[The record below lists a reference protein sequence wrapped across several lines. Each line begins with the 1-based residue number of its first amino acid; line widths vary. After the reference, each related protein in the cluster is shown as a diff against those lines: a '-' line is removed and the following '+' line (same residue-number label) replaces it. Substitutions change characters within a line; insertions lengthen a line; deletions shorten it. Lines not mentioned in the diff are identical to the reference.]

1 MQGETRMN
9 TRETYK
15 LRKKFEKLNN
25 GLNLITTS
33 RLALSAYDLDDVIG
47 RRIYDTLY
55 RGEIQIED
63 ELEKLEKLISKL
75 IIEDGNAK

>member
-1 MQGETRMN
+1 MN
-9 TRETYK
+9 TRETYE

-63 ELEKLEKLISKL
+63 ELEKLISKL